1 MTHSFRRTPQQTG
14 MGVCVI
20 PNHVSGARHSARKLR
35 SHFYK
40 LPDQEKRR
48 PHFMLCEHIKQM
60 QGVRIIRSI
69 VIGQTDLAWIT
80 AVGDGGAIELRS
92 RTVAVVAEP

>member
-1 MTHSFRRTPQQTG
+1 
-14 MGVCVI
+14 MGVRVI
-20 PNHVSGARHSARKLR
+20 ADYVSGTRHRTRNLWP
-35 SHFYK
+35 HFYE

-69 VIGQTDLAWIT
+69 VVGETDLA
-80 AVGDGGAIELRS
+80 
-92 RTVAVVAEP
+92 